1 MKQYN
6 SYKYINSAKPTI
18 LTLGTFDGVH
28 KGHQSIL
35 NKVTQDA
42 TANGYESVVLTF
54 FPHPR
59 MVLQKDHNI
68 KLINTIEEKA
78 QLLQELGI
86 QHLILQEFTK
96 EFANLSAEQFV
107 EEVLVKHLNIKKII
121 IGYDHRFGKNR
132 SADIHDLMDF
142 GRKYKFDVEQISAQE
157 INEVSISSTKIRKAL
172 EEGKIETANDYLGTP
187 YFITGN
193 VIKGKQLGR
202 TIGFPTANIQLN
214 EDYKLIPKIGAYIVS
229 ATIDGKLV
237 KGMMNIGYNP
247 TVNNQALSLEVH
259 FLDFDK
265 DIYDKKIQIH
275 FHKYLRDEQKFPSL
289 DALKQQL
296 AKDLQATK
304 DFIL

>member
-1 MKQYN
+1 MKIYN
-6 SYKYINSAKPTI
+6 SYKYINSNKPTI

-28 KGHQSIL
+28 NGHQSIL
-35 NKVTQDA
+35 RKVTQDA
-42 TANGYESVVLTF
+42 SMNGYESVVLTF

-59 MVLQKDHNI
+59 MVLQEDHNI

-78 QLLQELGI
+78 KLLEELGI

-96 EFANLSAEQFV
+96 EFANLTAEQFV
-107 EEVLVKHLNIKKII
+107 QEVLVKHLNIKKII

-142 GRKYKFDVEQISAQE
+142 GRKYKFDVEQISAHE

-172 EEGKIETANDYLGTP
+172 EEGNIETANTYLGIP
-187 YFITGN
+187 YSITGT

-202 TIGFPTANIQLN
+202 TIGFPTANVFLK
-214 EDYKLIPKIGAYIVS
+214 EEYKLIPKIGSYIVS

-237 KGMMNIGYNP
+237 KGMMNIGFNP
-247 TVNNQALSLEVH
+247 TVNNNKLSLEVH

-265 DIYDKKIQIH
+265 DIYNQEIQLH
-275 FHKYLRDEQKFPSL
+275 FHSFLREEQKFSSL
-289 DALKQQL
+289 EELKQQL
-296 AKDLQATK
+296 AKDLITTK
-304 DFIL
+304 EYII

>member
-229 ATIDGKLV
+229 ATIDGKLI

-265 DIYDKKIQIH
+265 DIYNKKIQIH

>member
-247 TVNNQALSLEVH
+247 TVNNQVLSLEVH

-265 DIYDKKIQIH
+265 EIYDKKIQIH

>member
-187 YFITGN
+187 YFVTGN

>member
-187 YFITGN
+187 YFVTGN

-247 TVNNQALSLEVH
+247 TVNNHALSLEVH

-275 FHKYLRDEQKFPSL
+275 FHKYLRDEQKFLSL